1 MLRTRMPKRR
11 SNASARSGGQGRAA
25 GQQRPH
31 ARDVDAIGRHR
42 QQRRHHRRHRGQQRG
57 FFALGKAPV
66 ALHEIGVAHAQQRG
80 QHDRATDQKHRQAVY
95 ERTRDVI
102 QRKAIDDH
110 VALRRAVHAGRAGR
124 RTQLVAVLVLRQL
137 GAAGGAAGVKKRG
150 HVVHRGADGQRRIAL
165 RGHGLIEIQRALG
178 WRGRPDR
185 QHVRQLRA
193 APPNAR
199 HARPDVQLGPRPQGH
214 QHVHTGGLQ
223 QVGDVLFAQQVVDG
237 AGDAHGFSPPQREV
251 RLRNRRQQKGHARRL
266 IAAERLKQARGA
278 PDLGQELRIGPLL
291 GRLVKVR
298 ALDVLERDAVR
309 VLGLLR
315 FQRVHHAGVTQVSLE
330 RVRLDPANVVGGMN
344 GANAHGRSWANPTSS
359 HRHHGG
365 SPSVGQENCDP
376 RGAFRL

>member
-1 MLRTRMPKRR
+1 MLRTGMPNRR

-57 FFALGKAPV
+57 FFALGKPPV

-137 GAAGGAAGVKKRG
+137 GAAGGTAGVKKRG

-165 RGHGLIEIQRALG
+165 RGHSLIEIQRALG
-178 WRGRPDR
+178 WRHRPDR

-214 QHVHTGGLQ
+214 QHVHAGGLQ

-237 AGDAHGFSPPQREV
+237 AGDAHGFSPPHSV
-251 RLRNRRQQKGHARRL
+251 KCVCG
-266 IAAERLKQARGA
+266 IAGSRKATRGA
-278 PDLGQELRIGPLL
+278 
-291 GRLVKVR
+291 
-298 ALDVLERDAVR
+298 
-309 VLGLLR
+309 
-315 FQRVHHAGVTQVSLE
+315 
-330 RVRLDPANVVGGMN
+330 
-344 GANAHGRSWANPTSS
+344 
-359 HRHHGG
+359 
-365 SPSVGQENCDP
+365 
-376 RGAFRL
+376 